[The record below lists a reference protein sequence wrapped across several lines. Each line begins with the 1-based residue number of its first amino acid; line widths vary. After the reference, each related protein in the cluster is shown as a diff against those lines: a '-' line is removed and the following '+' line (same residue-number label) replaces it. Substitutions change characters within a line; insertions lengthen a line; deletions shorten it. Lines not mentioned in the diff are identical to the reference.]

1 MNIKRTLHKARQ
13 IKYMANIVSPNAQES
28 SPLLRILPSVIKTIL
43 VRYKATRN
51 SLSAMVLRISG
62 AVFLK
67 PVLDTRV

>member
-1 MNIKRTLHKARQ
+1 
-13 IKYMANIVSPNAQES
+13 MANIVSPNAQES